1 MSSQDELRERS
12 LEIRVDDPSTSQAA
26 SLLREH
32 LEDMAVHSPPES
44 IHTLNMEGLRS
55 PEVTFWTAWEGRELL
70 GCGALL
76 ELDRLH
82 GEIKSMRTARDHLR
96 KGVAS
101 RILQHIIMEAERR
114 SYERLS
120 LETGSMKAFAPARAL
135 YTSFGFAFCDPFANY
150 APDPNSVFMT
160 RAL

>member
-1 MSSQDELRERS
+1 MNIRE
-12 LEIRVDDPSTSQAA
+12 DDPRRHQAA

-32 LEDMAVHSPPES
+32 LDDMAVQSPPES
-44 IHTLNMEGLRS
+44 IHALDIEALRS
-55 PEVTFWTAWEGRELL
+55 PNITFWTAWDGRELL

-76 ELDRLH
+76 ELDRQH

-96 KGVAS
+96 KGVGS
-101 RILQHIIMEAERR
+101 RILQHIIGEAERR
-114 SYERLS
+114 AYTRLS
-120 LETGSMKAFAPARAL
+120 LETGSQEAFAPARAL
-135 YTSFGFAFCDPFANY
+135 YSSFGFTLCDPFADY